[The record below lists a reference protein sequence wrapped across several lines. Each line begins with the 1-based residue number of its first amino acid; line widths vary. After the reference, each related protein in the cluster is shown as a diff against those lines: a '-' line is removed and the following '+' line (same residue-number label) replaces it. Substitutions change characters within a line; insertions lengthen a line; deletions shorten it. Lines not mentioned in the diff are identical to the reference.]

1 MTSIIPTPPPSYV
14 EVDGLRL
21 AYAEWPG
28 VKGPI
33 ICLPQLTGHKGSFTR
48 LAQHLAPDYRVIAL
62 DLRGR
67 GDSAQPLAD
76 YGFAY
81 HARDILHV
89 ADQLGLG
96 KFVLLGHSFG
106 ATTATYTASIQPGR
120 LKAVVLLDG
129 GADPKEEMLQAMYPT
144 IRRVGR
150 VYPTLEAYLAA
161 MQAIPF
167 FTPWWGEALAT
178 YFRED
183 ARQLPDGT
191 VTSKSLA
198 QAIERDLDIHF
209 FYCMCLHFP
218 NMHCPTLFMRPTL
231 GLAGDKG
238 HAFSEIEAA
247 AIVRHIPQCRRVDV
261 PNANHYTLLL
271 NDNPPIATPLRAF
284 LAEVVKD

>member
-1 MTSIIPTPPPSYV
+1 MSSLSTPPPSYV

-21 AYAEWPG
+21 AYADWPG
-28 VKGPI
+28 EKGPL

-48 LAQHLAPDYRVIAL
+48 LAHRLAPDYRVIAL

-67 GDSAQPLAD
+67 GDSDQPLAD

-81 HARDILHV
+81 HARDILHL
-89 ADQLGLG
+89 ADQLGLK
-96 KFVLLGHSFG
+96 KFVLVGHSFG
-106 ATTATYTASIQPGR
+106 ATTAAYTASLQPGR
-120 LKAVVLLDG
+120 VKAVVLLDG
-129 GADPKEEMLQAMYPT
+129 GADPKAEMLKAMYPT

-150 VYPTLEAYLAA
+150 SYPSMEAYLAA
-161 MQAIPF
+161 MWNIPF
-167 FTPWWGEALAT
+167 FTPWWGAALDT

-209 FYCMCLHFP
+209 YYCMCLHFP
-218 NMHCPTLFMRPTL
+218 NMHCPALFMRPTL
-231 GLAGDKG
+231 GLAGDQG
-238 HAFSEIEAA
+238 HVFTETEAV
-247 AIVRHIPQCRRVDV
+247 AIVRNIPHCRRVDV

-271 NDNPPIATPLRAF
+271 NDNPPIAEPLREF
-284 LAEVVKD
+284 LAETVKD